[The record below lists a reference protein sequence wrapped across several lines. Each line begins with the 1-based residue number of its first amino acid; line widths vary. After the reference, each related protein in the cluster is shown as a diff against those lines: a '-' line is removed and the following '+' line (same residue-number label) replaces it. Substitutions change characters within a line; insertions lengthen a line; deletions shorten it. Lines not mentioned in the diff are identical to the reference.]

1 MDQGLTLRAEAGH
14 TLPPILR
21 GAVIEHYLFAAQG
34 WGWLNAASAVEPRFT
49 TLHAFGMGARFAL
62 TGKPGASL
70 NVELGMTGGH
80 ARPDG
85 ARVNVSTAVR
95 F

>member
-1 MDQGLTLRAEAGH
+1 M
-14 TLPPILR
+14 LPPIVR
-21 GAVIEHYLFAAQG
+21 GAAIEHYLFAAQG

-70 NVELGMTGGH
+70 KVELGMTGGH